1 MQCDTHVMVPFEH
14 CHRRYSGLTEQ
25 IPVIAVARRLV
36 AERFAVEG
44 HSQRSLEAL
53 EHDGLDDEAV
63 AAH

>member
-1 MQCDTHVMVPFEH
+1 MAPFEH
-14 CHRRYSGLTEQ
+14 CHRRYSGLTEP
-25 IPVIAVARRLV
+25 IPVTAVAQRPA
-36 AERFAVEG
+36 AERFAVVG